1 MLMAVIE
8 LNQAEPSSVIVE
20 SGDIV
25 TSGALRPCLG
35 VVIYSRKARQAY
47 AAHLIVA
54 DDGLEKLAICAI
66 ARFGPARNLQVYL
79 TGASLESIAEQ
90 DTTKCILD
98 DRAIAQEI
106 LRRQAFDPAKVHVRW
121 GPQDAYTILTFDPAK
136 GEATLNI
143 KDYSGND
150 IYLGRFEEAPV
161 FVR

>member
-25 TSGALRPCLG
+25 TSGALGPCLG

-66 ARFGPARNLQVYL
+66 ARFGPARNLRAYL

-106 LRRQAFDPAKVHVRW
+106 LRMQAFDPAKVHVRW
-121 GPQDAYTILTFDPAK
+121 GPRDAYTILTFDPAI
-136 GEATLNI
+136 GEATLDI
-143 KDYSGND
+143 KDYQGRS
-150 IYLGRFEEAPV
+150 IYAGRFEEAPT
-161 FVR
+161 FMK